1 MPFAW
6 DDYTAR
12 HTVEVSAAVQAPG
25 GKSTG
30 DLLVSSKRS
39 ICSFDLDTF
48 KVRLTGLDVT
58 WCLTGYT
65 CAATETWHGCIE
77 QHES

>member
-39 ICSFDLDTF
+39 IYSFDLDTF
-48 KVRLTGLDVT
+48 KVRRSSDVT
-58 WCLTGYT
+58 WQIKL
-65 CAATETWHGCIE
+65 
-77 QHES
+77 